1 MVLPAL
7 QLGLDDFELRCHPL
21 RRRNSPDIEGSAA
34 PEVPTEMREPQ
45 KRERLRPLT
54 FFRYPSLQPFL
65 DQPKYSSV
73 GHSVLDKLHGPLMAH
88 VVEETTNV
96 RIEHPVHSFP
106 ENAHIQRV
114 QRLMRV
120 TSRPESVRKAF

>member
-45 KRERLRPLT
+45 KREGLRL
-54 FFRYPSLQPFL
+54 SLATLLSVSSGKPPEFDQSRLVRLQFQAEPKEPFS
-65 DQPKYSSV
+65 K
-73 GHSVLDKLHGPLMAH
+73 VL
-88 VVEETTNV
+88 
-96 RIEHPVHSFP
+96 
-106 ENAHIQRV
+106 
-114 QRLMRV
+114 
-120 TSRPESVRKAF
+120 